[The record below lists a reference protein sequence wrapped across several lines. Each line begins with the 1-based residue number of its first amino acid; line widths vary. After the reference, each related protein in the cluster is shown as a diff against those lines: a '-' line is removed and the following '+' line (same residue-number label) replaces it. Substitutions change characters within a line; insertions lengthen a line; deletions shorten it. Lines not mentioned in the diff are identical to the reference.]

1 MLITND
7 PGPWQYYVNRPDN
20 VGLPIMEIKDK
31 YMREQLLFEQN
42 LNFIQQ
48 QMIMSNSSSGGGVQN
63 PNSNLILNPL
73 VETFVNDGGITDP
86 TQRLA
91 LNNLI
96 NYIQPKPY
104 YSKLKII
111 YPMVGETALA
121 HSFNLVNTST
131 YQLTFTGG
139 WVHNS
144 LGALPNGTNTY
155 ADTQFNPYVEGFTN
169 TNAHMSY
176 YVTSPS
182 TPQDGR
188 MVGVSD
194 GGDDQPIYIIHGYSI
209 ATGLYSLAT
218 GYGGN
223 TTGPT
228 ARWTVSDTRG
238 FTQLNRAGLTVEN
251 TFNGSIKGTDTQT
264 LASVTNL
271 SFYLGVGRIL
281 SYGNYKYTNKQCG
294 FASFGDGLTT
304 EEAADFNMA
313 VQAFQTTLNRKV

>member
-48 QMIMSNSSSGGGVQN
+48 QQMIMSNSSSGGGVRN
-63 PNSNLILNPL
+63 PNSNLVLNPL
-73 VETFVNDGGITDP
+73 VETFVTDGGITDP

-121 HSFNLVNTST
+121 HSLNLVNTST

-182 TPQDGR
+182 TNQNGR
-188 MVGVSD
+188 LVGVSNAT
-194 GGDDQPIYIIHGYSI
+194 DDEPIYLIDGVNP
-209 ATGLYSLAT
+209 AEVVF

-223 TTGPT
+223 TGPT
-228 ARWTVSDTRG
+228 ARFVTNDARG
-238 FTQLNRAGLTVEN
+238 FLQLNRAGLTTEGSKNGVVEA
-251 TFNGSIKGTDTQT
+251 TSTQT
-264 LASVTNL
+264 MSGVTNL
-271 SFYLGVGRIL
+271 SFYLGCGRVL
-281 SYGNYKYTNKQCG
+281 NYGNYRYSNRQCG

-304 EEAADFNMA
+304 EEADDFNTA
-313 VQAFQTTLNRKV
+313 VQAFQTTLNRQVK

>member
-7 PGPWQYYVNRPDN
+7 PGPWQYYVNRPEN
-20 VGLPIMEIKDK
+20 IGLHIMEIKDK

-48 QMIMSNSSSGGGVQN
+48 QQMIMSNSSSGGGVRN
-63 PNSNLILNPL
+63 PNSNLVLNPL
-73 VETFVNDGGITDP
+73 VETFVTDGGITDP

-131 YQLTFTGG
+131 YQLTWEGG

-144 LGALPNGTNTY
+144 LGALPNGTNAY

-169 TNAHMSY
+169 TNAHISY
-176 YVTSPS
+176 YVTSPTTTDS
-182 TPQDGR
+182 VTQR
-188 MVGVSD
+188 LTGVSTSSD
-194 GGDDQPIYIIHGYSI
+194 LQPIYIIVRTDPNDS
-209 ATGLYSLAT
+209 AF
-218 GYGGN
+218 GYGG

-228 ARWTVSDTRG
+228 SRFTQSDARG
-238 FTQLNRAGLTVEN
+238 YFQLNRAGLTTEGSK
-251 TFNGSIKGTDTQT
+251 NGEIVATSTQT
-264 LASVTNL
+264 MAGATDL
-271 SFYLGVGRIL
+271 SFYLGCGRIPG
-281 SYGNYKYTNKQCG
+281 YGNYRYSNRQCG

-304 EEAADFNMA
+304 EEAADFNIA
-313 VQAFQTTLNRKV
+313 VQAFQTTLNRNV

>member
-7 PGPWQYYVNRPDN
+7 PGPWQYYINRLDN
-20 VGLPIMEIKDK
+20 VGLSIMEIKDK
-31 YMREQLLFEQN
+31 YMRERLLFEQN
-42 LNFIQQ
+42 LNFIQQQ
-48 QMIMSNSSSGGGVQN
+48 QMIMSNSSSGGGPTQN
-63 PNSNLILNPL
+63 NNLVLNPL
-73 VETFVNDGGITDP
+73 VETFVTDGGITDP

-121 HSFNLVNTST
+121 HSFNLINTSR
-131 YQLTFTGG
+131 YQLTWTGG

-169 TNAHMSY
+169 INAHMSY

-182 TPQDGR
+182 TSQDGR
-188 MVGVSD
+188 MVGVSNAT
-194 GGDDQPIYIIHGYSI
+194 DDEPIYIIQNSSNE
-209 ATGLYSLAT
+209 LMT

-228 ARWTVSDTRG
+228 AKWTVTDTRG

-271 SFYLGVGRIL
+271 SFYLGVGRTL
-281 SYGNYKYTNKQCG
+281 APGYSFYKFTNKQCG

-304 EEAADFNMA
+304 EEAADFNTA